1 MQEIKKRRIVIASVL
16 KPVNDTRMFEKL
28 AQSLA
33 KKFETHVIGFP
44 AESSY
49 EFSPVTPH
57 TLYHE
62 GFKRMSLKRL
72 AAPWVFF
79 HNCFKLKPTDVIV
92 CTHELLIPGI
102 LLKLILGCRL
112 LYDVQENYFRN
123 ILYTNAFPFWIKPFV
138 AGYVRFKELILSPF
152 VNHFIL
158 AEKAY
163 YKEIPFVR
171 AKSVVVENRYK
182 DLPDI
187 HTEKKSLQD
196 GNTYLLFSGTL
207 AETTG
212 VFTAINLADQLHE
225 IDNTI
230 RLTIIGFAAQPA
242 VYNRI
247 IDSIRDKS
255 FIRLVGGN
263 RLVSHQDII
272 QEIKTHDF
280 GIVAYPPNKSTE
292 SSIPTKLFEYL
303 GSQLPMLLIDH
314 PVWEKY
320 CSPFPAAIP
329 FSEDLPD
336 AAALLH
342 QMKTGRFYQQ
352 NVGNVFWSTEEPRLL
367 SLF

>member
-33 KKFETHVIGFP
+33 KKIETHVIGFP
-44 AESSY
+44 AEPADQSSTVILH
-49 EFSPVTPH
+49 P
-57 TLYHE
+57 LYQKR
-62 GFKRMSLKRL
+62 FKRMSFKRL
-72 AAPWVFF
+72 AAPWIFF
-79 HNCFKLKPTDVIV
+79 QIGFRLKPTDVIIS
-92 CTHELLIPGI
+92 THELLIPGI

-123 ILYTNAFPFWIKPFV
+123 ILYTNAFPFGIRPFV
-138 AGYVRFKELILSPF
+138 AGWVRLKEWILSPF

-163 YKEIPFVR
+163 YQELSFVR
-171 AKSVVVENRYK
+171 SKSVVIENKYK
-182 DLPDI
+182 DLPG
-187 HTEKKSLQD
+187 TYPGKKSHQD
-196 GNTYLLFSGTL
+196 GETHLLFSGTL

-247 IDSIRDKS
+247 IESIRDKP
-255 FIRLVGGN
+255 FISLIGGN
-263 RLVSHQDII
+263 ELVSHQNII
-272 QEIKTHDF
+272 REIKTHDF
-280 GIVAYPPNKSTE
+280 GIVAYPPNRSTE

-303 GSQLPMLLIDH
+303 GNQLPMLLINH
-314 PVWEKY
+314 PVWVAY
-320 CSPFPAAIP
+320 CNRFAAAIP
-329 FSEDLPD
+329 FREDSLD

-342 QMKTGRFYQQ
+342 QMKSGHFYQH
-352 NVGNVFWSTEEPRLL
+352 NPEDVSWSTEESRLF